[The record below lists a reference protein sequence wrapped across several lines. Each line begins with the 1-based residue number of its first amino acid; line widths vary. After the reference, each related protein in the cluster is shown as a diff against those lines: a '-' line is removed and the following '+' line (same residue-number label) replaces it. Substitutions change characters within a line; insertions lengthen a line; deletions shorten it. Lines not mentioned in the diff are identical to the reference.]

1 MSIRSI
7 VVKPCDMT
15 IKTKKMKPEPVHINT
30 STIRKLLLEKIKQH
44 KKTQKVVD
52 LNKDSYDSKREP
64 SYSNLKGGIKPTFR
78 EWKQTLSTPVEEI
91 HRFVPSLPAL
101 SPALPPSLPALSPAL
116 PPALPAL
123 SPTLSPALPA
133 LPSTPCIQTTFQ
145 LGKHKK
151 NKTISILIKGHKSRR
166 QIDDL
171 KGDFKKTKINTIKNV
186 LKNKNLIKFG
196 TTAPSG
202 LLREIYESAHLC
214 GDIYNKNANTLLHNF
229 NINKENILE

>member
-44 KKTQKVVD
+44 KKTQKAVD

-91 HRFVPSLPAL
+91 HEFVPVL
-101 SPALPPSLPALSPAL
+101 SPPVPHAPTVLSPPVPTVL
-116 PPALPAL
+116 PVFP
-123 SPTLSPALPA
+123 
-133 LPSTPCIQTTFQ
+133 TPCIQTTFQ

>member
-91 HRFVPSLPAL
+91 HEFVPVLSVLSPAL
-101 SPALPPSLPALSPAL
+101 SPALPPVLSPPVPHAPTVLTPPVL
-116 PPALPAL
+116 P
-123 SPTLSPALPA
+123 
-133 LPSTPCIQTTFQ
+133 TPCIQTTFQ

>member
-44 KKTQKVVD
+44 KKTQKAVD

-91 HRFVPSLPAL
+91 HEFVPVL
-101 SPALPPSLPALSPAL
+101 SPPVPHAPTVLTPPVPTVLPVL
-116 PPALPAL
+116 
-123 SPTLSPALPA
+123 
-133 LPSTPCIQTTFQ
+133 STPCIQTTFQ

-171 KGDFKKTKINTIKNV
+171 KGDFKKTKINTIKNI

>member
-91 HRFVPSLPAL
+91 HEFVPVL
-101 SPALPPSLPALSPAL
+101 SPPVPHAPTVLSPPVPTVL
-116 PPALPAL
+116 PVL
-123 SPTLSPALPA
+123 
-133 LPSTPCIQTTFQ
+133 STPCIQTTFQ

>member
-44 KKTQKVVD
+44 KKTQKAVD

-91 HRFVPSLPAL
+91 HEFVPVL
-101 SPALPPSLPALSPAL
+101 SPPVPHAPTVLSPPVPTVL
-116 PPALPAL
+116 PVFP
-123 SPTLSPALPA
+123 
-133 LPSTPCIQTTFQ
+133 TPCIQTTFQ

-171 KGDFKKTKINTIKNV
+171 KGDFKKTKINTIKNI

>member
-91 HRFVPSLPAL
+91 HEFVPVL
-101 SPALPPSLPALSPAL
+101 SPPVPHAPTVLSPPVPTVL
-116 PPALPAL
+116 PVFP
-123 SPTLSPALPA
+123 
-133 LPSTPCIQTTFQ
+133 TPCIQTTFQ

>member
-44 KKTQKVVD
+44 KKTQKAVD

-91 HRFVPSLPAL
+91 HEFVPVL
-101 SPALPPSLPALSPAL
+101 SPPVPHAPTVLTPPVPTVLPVFP
-116 PPALPAL
+116 
-123 SPTLSPALPA
+123 
-133 LPSTPCIQTTFQ
+133 TPCIQTTFQ

>member
-44 KKTQKVVD
+44 KKTQKAVD

-91 HRFVPSLPAL
+91 HEFVPVL
-101 SPALPPSLPALSPAL
+101 SPPVPHAPTVLSPPVPTVL
-116 PPALPAL
+116 PVL
-123 SPTLSPALPA
+123 
-133 LPSTPCIQTTFQ
+133 STPCIQTTFQ

-171 KGDFKKTKINTIKNV
+171 KGDFKKTKINTIKNI

>member
-91 HRFVPSLPAL
+91 HEFVPVLSVLSPAL
-101 SPALPPSLPALSPAL
+101 SPALPPPVPHAPTVLTPPVLP
-116 PPALPAL
+116 
-123 SPTLSPALPA
+123 
-133 LPSTPCIQTTFQ
+133 TPCIQTTFQ

>member
-91 HRFVPSLPAL
+91 HEFVPVL
-101 SPALPPSLPALSPAL
+101 SPPVPHAPTVLSPPVPTVL
-116 PPALPAL
+116 PVLP
-123 SPTLSPALPA
+123 
-133 LPSTPCIQTTFQ
+133 TPCIQTTFQ

>member
-44 KKTQKVVD
+44 KKTQKAVD

-91 HRFVPSLPAL
+91 HEFVPVL
-101 SPALPPSLPALSPAL
+101 SPPVPHAPTVLTPPVPTVLPVL
-116 PPALPAL
+116 
-123 SPTLSPALPA
+123 
-133 LPSTPCIQTTFQ
+133 STPCIQTTFQ

>member
-1 MSIRSI
+1 
-7 VVKPCDMT
+7 MT

-44 KKTQKVVD
+44 KKTQKAVD

-91 HRFVPSLPAL
+91 HEFVPVL
-101 SPALPPSLPALSPAL
+101 SPPVPHAPTVLTPPVPTVLPVL
-116 PPALPAL
+116 
-123 SPTLSPALPA
+123 
-133 LPSTPCIQTTFQ
+133 STPCIQTTFQ

-171 KGDFKKTKINTIKNV
+171 KGDFKKTKINTIKNI

>member
-44 KKTQKVVD
+44 KKTQKAVD

-91 HRFVPSLPAL
+91 HEFVPVL
-101 SPALPPSLPALSPAL
+101 SPPVPHAPTVLSPPVPTVL
-116 PPALPAL
+116 PVLP
-123 SPTLSPALPA
+123 
-133 LPSTPCIQTTFQ
+133 TPCIQTTFQ

>member
-44 KKTQKVVD
+44 KKTQKAVD

-91 HRFVPSLPAL
+91 HEFVPVL
-101 SPALPPSLPALSPAL
+101 SPPVPHAPTVLTPPVPTVLPVLP
-116 PPALPAL
+116 
-123 SPTLSPALPA
+123 
-133 LPSTPCIQTTFQ
+133 TPCIQTTFQ